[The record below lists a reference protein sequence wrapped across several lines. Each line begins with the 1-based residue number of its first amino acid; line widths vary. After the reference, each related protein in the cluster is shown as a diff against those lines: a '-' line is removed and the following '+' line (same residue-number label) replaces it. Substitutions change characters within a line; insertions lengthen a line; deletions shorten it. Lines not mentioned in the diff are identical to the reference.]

1 MHAAANRWRYNST
14 LILYCLWLHQC
25 FHSFLFFLEISAQ
38 FSGGRLL
45 FLNCVCVAVKRNAR
59 TKDAEDLFRTITT
72 EGKNQPWVVCAF
84 GGEWW
89 WLGDDSDV
97 NKSGKVSKILDS

>member
-1 MHAAANRWRYNST
+1 MQQQTAGIIIQHFDIIIYNAP
-14 LILYCLWLHQC
+14 YW
-25 FHSFLFFLEISAQ
+25 FSFSYSFWEVSAQ
-38 FSGGRLL
+38 VQWCLL
-45 FLNCVCVAVKRNAR
+45 FPNCVCVAVKRNAR